1 MLLKIKADFFV
12 FKKLGISCVSFD
24 WGSFNPV
31 TQSKR
36 IPASLTSRLA
46 PPMAAEVKHIGQA
59 HKLIWKASGGTGL
72 SSNCYNTL
80 HCSNSPL
87 VCQMEDLLG
96 KNE

>member
-1 MLLKIKADFFV
+1 
-12 FKKLGISCVSFD
+12 
-24 WGSFNPV
+24 
-31 TQSKR
+31 
-36 IPASLTSRLA
+36 
-46 PPMAAEVKHIGQA
+46 MAAEVKHIGQA